1 MRLDTAGLRATF
13 TPSSIDF
20 SILFNCFS
28 MNTYNFYDWREKT
41 ITTSGGKSGEKDV
54 GGKNFKASDETVQHL
69 HFTDEWTKAKR
80 GSSFSLITQLI
91 RWLVAELEQED
102 IFTFL

>member
-1 MRLDTAGLRATF
+1 MRLDMAGLRATF

-54 GGKNFKASDETVQHL
+54 GGKILKPQMRL
-69 HFTDEWTKAKR
+69 
-80 GSSFSLITQLI
+80 SS
-91 RWLVAELEQED
+91 
-102 IFTFL
+102 TFILQMSGLKPREVPLFL